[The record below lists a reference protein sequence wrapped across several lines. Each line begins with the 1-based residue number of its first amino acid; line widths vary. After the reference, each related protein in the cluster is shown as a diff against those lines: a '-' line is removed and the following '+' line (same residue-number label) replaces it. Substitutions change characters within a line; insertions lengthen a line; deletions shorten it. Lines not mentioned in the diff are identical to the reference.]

1 MIEAPQQFS
10 ILGLPIHLMDDYIG
24 WLTARIQAG
33 IGTHV
38 VTLNAEMSIL
48 CETHETLRAIVQ
60 QADLTIPDGSGI
72 VFYLRLH
79 GKKIRRTPGIELAES
94 LVKNAGQDDRK
105 ERVFFYGGAPGVAE
119 SAAQSLREKYGDIN
133 IVGTQHGFISGA
145 EIEKLQ
151 ENLKQLQPQ
160 LIFVGLGVPRQEL
173 WIAENRSLCPQATW
187 IGVGGSLDVWSGLKS
202 RAPAILADNHLEWLY
217 RLYQEPW
224 RWRRMI
230 ALPVFARKA
239 IVYRFTQPSLLSPPL
254 PVNEA
259 PPK

>member
-1 MIEAPQQFS
+1 MVEAPQQFS
-10 ILGLPIHLMDDYIG
+10 VLGLPIHLMDDYVG
-24 WLTARIQAG
+24 WLTSRLQAG

-38 VTLNAEMSIL
+38 VTLNAEMTML
-48 CETHETLRAIVQ
+48 CETDEKLREIVR

-79 GKKIRRTPGIELAES
+79 GKKIRRIPGIELAEA
-94 LVKNAGQDDRK
+94 LLQKAGQK

-119 SAAQSLREKYGDIN
+119 AAAEAIKQKYPEVN
-133 IVGTQHGFISGA
+133 IIGTQHGFIKGA
-145 EIEKLQ
+145 EIETLQ
-151 ENLKQLQPQ
+151 ENLKQLQAQ
-160 LIFVGLGVPRQEL
+160 IILVGLGVPRQEL

-187 IGVGGSLDVWSGLKS
+187 IGVGGSLDVWSGIKS
-202 RAPAILADNHLEWLY
+202 RAPAILANNHLEWLY

-224 RWRRMI
+224 RWRRML
-230 ALPVFARKA
+230 ALPSFARKA
-239 IVYRFTQPSLLSPPL
+239 IAYRFTQSNSLQAPL

>member
-10 ILGLPIHLMDDYIG
+10 VLGLPIHLMDDYVG
-24 WLTARIQAG
+24 WLTSRLQTG

-38 VTLNAEMSIL
+38 VTLNAEMTML
-48 CETHETLRAIVQ
+48 CESHEKLREIVR

-79 GKKIRRTPGIELAES
+79 GKKIRRIPGIELAES
-94 LVKNAGQDDRK
+94 LLQTAGQK
-105 ERVFFYGGAPGVAE
+105 ERVFFYGGAPGVVEAAAE
-119 SAAQSLREKYGDIN
+119 AIKQKYPGVN
-133 IVGTQHGFISGA
+133 IVGTQNGFISGV

-160 LIFVGLGVPRQEL
+160 LILVGLGVPRQEL

-187 IGVGGSLDVWSGLKS
+187 IGVGGSLDVWSGIKS
-202 RAPAILADNHLEWLY
+202 RAPAILANNHLEWLY

-230 ALPVFARKA
+230 ALPIFARKA
-239 IVYRFTQPSLLSPPL
+239 IAYRLTHSSSLRSPL
-254 PVNEA
+254 PVNEVSR
-259 PPK
+259 K